1 MFKNNISDVYYH
13 KYTKIKSNSY
23 NNLPLKNNNYV
34 YNVIIF
40 IKSVFNENHNNYY
53 YKVVLLKC

>member
-23 NNLPLKNNNYV
+23 NNLPLKNNNYA
-34 YNVIIF
+34 
-40 IKSVFNENHNNYY
+40 
-53 YKVVLLKC
+53 